1 MMCRLIVPFEYG
13 LTKEQKIDVGLK
25 IIHPLLK
32 KVHRDLLWWDPGQR
46 TLDDEKIEESREWE
60 KTGLSAEKSVDLVKS
75 HWRHVRTHLY
85 FTSASHMYTL
95 LNTIKL
101 GIGSILVDES
111 DKQAKEELDRILR
124 LDFMSHFVFRLF
136 ENLNVEE
143 DPSRF
148 RLEIMVNRGSL
159 ISPKWIKEVKDHTV
173 PIKFE
178 GYVNINKKL
187 NLEKLDA
194 FLNELENLD
203 LSKVEQGNSEKVKK
217 KKTK

>member
-1 MMCRLIVPFEYG
+1 MMCRVIVPFEYG
-13 LTKEQKIDVGLK
+13 LTQEQKIDVGLK

-46 TLDDEKIEESREWE
+46 PLDDEIEASREWD

-111 DKQAKEELDRILR
+111 DKEVKENLDRILR

-159 ISPKWIKEVKDHTV
+159 ISPKYIKEVKDHTV
-173 PIKFE
+173 PIQFE

-187 NLEKLDA
+187 NLEKLDS
-194 FLNELENLD
+194 FLKLLENLD
-203 LSKVEQGNSEKVKK
+203 FSKFDQGANDKAKK
-217 KKTK
+217 KKAK